1 MVCYL
6 SFFFESVLP
15 IQKIWQKGGMLQIY
29 PDKFNPLKNK
39 TVMNGRKLIMKKF
52 FLIINSALLYYK
64 KEDYNIKIR
73 ET

>member
-1 MVCYL
+1 MTRSKTYN
-6 SFFFESVLP
+6 EK
-15 IQKIWQKGGMLQIY
+15 KI
-29 PDKFNPLKNK
+29 
-39 TVMNGRKLIMKKF
+39 

>member
-1 MVCYL
+1 MTR
-6 SFFFESVLP
+6 S
-15 IQKIWQKGGMLQIY
+15 
-29 PDKFNPLKNK
+29 K
-39 TVMNGRKLIMKKF
+39 TYNEKK